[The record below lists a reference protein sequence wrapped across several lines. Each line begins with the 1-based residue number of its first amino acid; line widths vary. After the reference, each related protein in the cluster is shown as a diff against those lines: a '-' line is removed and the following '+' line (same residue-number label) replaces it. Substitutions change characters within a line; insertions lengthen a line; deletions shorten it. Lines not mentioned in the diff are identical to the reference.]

1 MTYEPTFCGGDSF
14 DNAEVITLNTYHTVN
29 IDTQYELKYFKFV
42 PSATGF
48 YTFECTSKLSGDPYG
63 RLYNSSES
71 QIAYNDDGASNLKF
85 RLTYHLMSGVTYYF
99 SAGCY
104 GTTASI
110 YDFKIVKTTSSSH
123 ISTTTLNIGS
133 QSSVSI
139 DLPYKAKFYKFTPSV
154 TGEYLFVSSDNTG
167 DPVIWLYNSSLNQVA
182 DDDDGASDGN
192 YKLATTLAAGQTYYI
207 VINQYSNEVGNCKS
221 NFLINTDIGQVTATG
236 LHDSSAGVIYSFVPQ
251 TSGTYYIETEQ
262 PIVADAQ
269 DTVAYLLDSNYN
281 LISSNDNKNSS
292 GNNYSRITATLTAGQ
307 EYKVLVTSYP
317 DSLSV
322 NCYIAIYKSGSLCA
336 PVSDYAGVV
345 KQFKKIGNYTRTY
358 NCLAYALGIT
368 YSWVWP
374 WGEDCPTLSQLNTY
388 MESQGYV
395 SVEQYQSNCIVAY
408 GFSRSEITHFS
419 KVVAGTVTAKC
430 GAWELMEH
438 NEYDAYFANGGYGS
452 PQAFYVE
459 SLSTTASV
467 NMNVASNAQIR
478 TPSISAD
485 SYLSELDTNIIQQVE
500 DVLNQLSVNP
510 NGLINSYDLVYNNI
524 EAYKAVKDL
533 GNESIPYILN
543 YVIESNDNGL
553 FEAFLIASV
562 GEMLSYDYL
571 PGCIE
576 SNNKYL
582 CEYEEYSPKYYAY
595 QILFDIVDNPNK

>member
-1 MTYEPTFCGGDSF
+1 
-14 DNAEVITLNTYHTVN
+14 
-29 IDTQYELKYFKFV
+29 
-42 PSATGF
+42 
-48 YTFECTSKLSGDPYG
+48 
-63 RLYNSSES
+63 
-71 QIAYNDDGASNLKF
+71 
-85 RLTYHLMSGVTYYF
+85 
-99 SAGCY
+99 
-104 GTTASI
+104 
-110 YDFKIVKTTSSSH
+110 
-123 ISTTTLNIGS
+123 
-133 QSSVSI
+133 
-139 DLPYKAKFYKFTPSV
+139 
-154 TGEYLFVSSDNTG
+154 
-167 DPVIWLYNSSLNQVA
+167 
-182 DDDDGASDGN
+182 
-192 YKLATTLAAGQTYYI
+192 
-207 VINQYSNEVGNCKS
+207 
-221 NFLINTDIGQVTATG
+221 
-236 LHDSSAGVIYSFVPQ
+236 
-251 TSGTYYIETEQ
+251 
-262 PIVADAQ
+262 
-269 DTVAYLLDSNYN
+269 
-281 LISSNDNKNSS
+281 
-292 GNNYSRITATLTAGQ
+292 
-307 EYKVLVTSYP
+307 
-317 DSLSV
+317 
-322 NCYIAIYKSGSLCA
+322 
-336 PVSDYAGVV
+336 
-345 KQFKKIGNYTRTY
+345 
-358 NCLAYALGIT
+358 
-368 YSWVWP
+368 
-374 WGEDCPTLSQLNTY
+374 